1 MMKRQRQTSL
11 RMTDE
16 RGSIRTAL
24 LLALALCLTSEW
36 FVQAATPLQQQNHH
50 HHQQQNHHQ
59 ERSLQETVQGLQSH
73 FGANSFAGGM
83 VIPSTN
89 PNVAYITGQVGA
101 YNCFIG
107 AVSLTNN
114 DKTLR
119 FLSKQILEGA
129 ICQNLS
135 LNSKESQLLLLATAE
150 EGGLFTET
158 RQTGTT
164 RATQYGLIAP
174 LLFAADGA
182 QAILQPGLLL
192 HDDPVQYPKALVMDP
207 FHDDFAYLVSMHSDS
222 KEENTHTTIDSEP
235 NFTYLRKY
243 GSSYFIT
250 IRRILFNDKKIL
262 PNRAWSKEYA
272 VTPQNSVEANVVVS
286 NMIYS
291 KGNLLLVGY
300 TEGSGTAFGN
310 DVGSGISGFVSKF
323 DTETG
328 NIQDTPARVSL
339 GTASNTFTLLYDV
352 CAESKDAEY
361 IYITAFTSEKEII
374 LIKMHAELLD
384 IEWQAPLTTN
394 QDVHDLMCAV
404 DPSSEVVYM
413 AGVVADGG
421 TVSHTTSST
430 ISLGRDDVFV
440 TQISADSGA
449 VNWLRQLG
457 TTKDDRVASIHVLT
471 EQGGLLMFGDSSG
484 SLLAS
489 ASKNS
494 EVWIAQIPWDGS
506 LPTTT
511 EVSSQ
516 VSNDGGNV
524 PIGQPV
530 YDDGDQIIPPD
541 DSTNDP
547 PNVPNTPPDG
557 GGGGDNNNG
566 GGGDTP
572 PPLYNHSNDDDGK
585 GNYDML
591 RPYGI
596 SAIIVLIIFTI
607 GMIII
612 RRKQIQQEKVTER
625 ALVFSY
631 LQAFEPE
638 DIDVR
643 NSATGG
649 WHGTYVGKVHKDG
662 AATHSSVVKDNTFVD
677 YDLGSP
683 VPPTR
688 EPRRKFVI
696 GDDDEDGDMELDDHA
711 DDERRNRYKTDDD
724 YENETNQREMDAVDI
739 RIGRVGSCYE
749 DEESKPAWGKDIV

>member
-1 MMKRQRQTSL
+1 
-11 RMTDE
+11 MTE
-16 RGSIRTAL
+16 SRGISMRTTL
-24 LLALALCLTSEW
+24 LLAIIALCCWSSEW
-36 FVQAATPLQQQNHH
+36 FSVQATPLQQQ
-50 HHQQQNHHQ
+50 QQRQRHQ
-59 ERSLQETVQGLQSH
+59 ERRHLQDATVQGLQSH

-107 AVSLTNN
+107 AVSLINS
-114 DKTLR
+114 DKTLT
-119 FLSKQILEGA
+119 FISKQILEGA
-129 ICQNLS
+129 ICQTLS

-158 RQTGTT
+158 RQTGST

-207 FHDDFAYLVSMHSDS
+207 FHDDFAYLVSMHSES

-250 IRRILFNDKKIL
+250 IRRILFNDQKIL
-262 PNRAWSKEYA
+262 PNRAWSREYA
-272 VTPQNSVEANVVVS
+272 VTPQNSFEANVVVS

-300 TEGSGTAFGN
+300 TQGSGNAFGN
-310 DVGSGISGFVSKF
+310 DVGSGISGYVTKF

-328 NIQDTPARVSL
+328 NVQDTPARVSL
-339 GTASNTFTLLYDV
+339 GTSSTSFTLLYDV
-352 CAESKDAEY
+352 CNDNKDADF
-361 IYITAFTSEKEII
+361 IYITAFTGEQEIV
-374 LIKMHAELLD
+374 LIKMNAQLLE
-384 IEWQAPLTTN
+384 IAWQVPFTSD

-404 DPSSEVVYM
+404 DETSGVVYM

-421 TVSHTTSST
+421 TVTGTVTEGSTTT
-430 ISLGRDDVFV
+430 TSLGRNDVFV
-440 TQISADSGA
+440 TQLSTDSGN
-449 VNWLRQLG
+449 VNWLRQMG
-457 TTKDDRVASIHVLT
+457 TAMDDRVASIQILT
-471 EQGGLLMFGDSSG
+471 SSTVGGGLLMFGDSSG
-484 SLLAS
+484 SLMAS
-489 ASKNS
+489 ASKSN
-494 EVWIAQIPWDGS
+494 EVWIAQIPMDGN

-511 EVSSQ
+511 EISSQ

-541 DSTNDP
+541 DT
-547 PNVPNTPPDG
+547 PNFPNTPADGGDDTNG
-557 GGGGDNNNG
+557 GGGGDAPVINN
-566 GGGDTP
+566 
-572 PPLYNHSNDDDGK
+572 SSSDDGA
-585 GNYDML
+585 YDDDML

-596 SAIIVLIIFTI
+596 SAIIVLILFAI
-607 GMIII
+607 GLGIV
-612 RRKQIQQEKVTER
+612 RRKQIQQDRVTER

-649 WHGTYVGKVHKDG
+649 WHGTYVGKLHRDG
-662 AATHSSVVKDNTFVD
+662 AASHSSVVKDNTFVD

-683 VPPTR
+683 VSPSR
-688 EPRRKFVI
+688 EPRRQFVI
-696 GDDDEDGDMELDDHA
+696 GDDDGEDDMELDDQA
-711 DDERRNRYKTDDD
+711 DDDEYRNRYKTDDD
-724 YENETNQREMDAVDI
+724 YENENDQREMDAVDI
-739 RIGRVGSCYE
+739 RIAGTSSGYE
-749 DEESKPAWGKDIV
+749 EEEEKPSWGKEIV